1 MLMVK
6 TEKSSK
12 KVIAKKS
19 SIIVLLGV
27 IVLIAVSAVAG
38 YYFSSWQH
46 NQVNAAVET
55 RKDRI
60 IAIYDSLKLDTTY
73 QLINSSV
80 FGEKRVYEWDA
91 GRTFSSEKTYDRG
104 SDVASTVAELRKKI
118 ESAGFTY
125 FEEPYPGSTYIE
137 LHFKS
142 SKNEYVRLNVQSK
155 LRFDAMRNDALMN
168 GGNSI
173 SQTALDL
180 DPNAGPSIVT
190 IKVNLD
196 DNNE

>member
-1 MLMVK
+1 MVK
-6 TEKSSK
+6 TKKTAKKVITKKSSK
-12 KVIAKKS
+12 L
-19 SIIVLLGV
+19 VLV
-27 IVLIAVSAVAG
+27 MFITLIAVGGVAG
-38 YYFSSWQH
+38 YYLNSWQH
-46 NQVNAAVET
+46 NQVNTAVDT

-60 IAIYDSLKLDTTY
+60 IAIYDSLKLDTSY

-104 SDVASTVAELRKKI
+104 SDVASTVAELRSKI

-168 GGNSI
+168 GGKSI
-173 SQTALDL
+173 SQAVLDL